1 VTFLPGSRRWSPPR
15 EPDHRASAPPAC
27 AAASEIMQPRRNK
40 LEGMYDAV
48 AGGLRT
54 AGLVPRIEA
63 LEEEVAAP

>member
-1 VTFLPGSRRWSPPR
+1 
-15 EPDHRASAPPAC
+15 
-27 AAASEIMQPRRNK
+27 MQPRRNK